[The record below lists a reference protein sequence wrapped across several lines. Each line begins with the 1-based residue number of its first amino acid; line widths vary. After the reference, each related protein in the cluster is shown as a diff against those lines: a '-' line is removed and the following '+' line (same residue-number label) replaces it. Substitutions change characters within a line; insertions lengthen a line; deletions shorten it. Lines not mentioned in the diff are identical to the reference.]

1 MNFLNLVQGV
11 AGKAKGVVTAL
22 SGLTKTQAIIAG
34 VATVTAVGGVG
45 TGGYFLYDHFHQPE
59 PIVADVVISTE
70 VAEEE
75 EPTEEVVA
83 VEEVVTEETEAA
95 EPETVTLVGSSIEKD
110 LKIKIQD
117 SSSKNVKGQPFE
129 ITIKADKK
137 KAKAATYSDDDKDGI
152 IYIKSIDAGKYDVSL
167 NEIDGY
173 ISKETSYKLTVKD
186 KIEYTKVDVKDE
198 IKSAAEVAPAEDAE
212 VDNVEVEAV
221 IQDTV
226 ETVDSTC
233 TPSKVGAGD
242 VDTSNFPTASVGG
255 STKVDIAQAAV
266 TASAKRVGYHASADV
281 SKVSGNFCFRRNFD
295 DEYY

>member
-34 VATVTAVGGVG
+34 VATVTAVGGIG

-110 LKIKIQD
+110 LKIKIQ
-117 SSSKNVKGQPFE
+117 VLPQ
-129 ITIKADKK
+129 
-137 KAKAATYSDDDKDGI
+137 
-152 IYIKSIDAGKYDVSL
+152 
-167 NEIDGY
+167 
-173 ISKETSYKLTVKD
+173 
-186 KIEYTKVDVKDE
+186 
-198 IKSAAEVAPAEDAE
+198 
-212 VDNVEVEAV
+212 
-221 IQDTV
+221 
-226 ETVDSTC
+226 
-233 TPSKVGAGD
+233 
-242 VDTSNFPTASVGG
+242 
-255 STKVDIAQAAV
+255 
-266 TASAKRVGYHASADV
+266 RM
-281 SKVSGNFCFRRNFD
+281 
-295 DEYY
+295 